1 VSPLRFQNPVYLF
14 MFAGCG
20 RALFQRGHRSCRFY
34 HVFEN
39 LKQRLSSAH
48 SSARDKLNA
57 TETTQAKLTASES
70 SWKQQ
75 KDALEKEVAD
85 LNLRYEML
93 FPRIASLHPAIP
105 ESRISPSRTKYSI
118 NVSTLSVLNLLASDK
133 PRNLDHLPI
142 RIGLLIHTIRLVAP
156 KGTYR
161 RFMTSALG
169 FIYHSVTRPP
179 TPSPGTVFDC
189 YRVS

>member
-1 VSPLRFQNPVYLF
+1 

-85 LNLRYEML
+85 LNLRYELL
-93 FPRIASLHPAIP
+93 FPRIASLFPAIP
-105 ESRISPSRTKYSI
+105 ESRISSSRRKYSI
-118 NVSTLSVLNLLASDK
+118 NVSTLPVLNLLASDK

-142 RIGLLIHTIRLVAP
+142 RIGLLIQTMDLERLVAP

-161 RFMTSALG
+161 CFMTSALG

-179 TPSPGTVFDC
+179 TPSLARSSIVIESRDS
-189 YRVS
+189 V